1 MTAMRTRTLLL
12 LRHAKSSWDDPS
24 LDDFDRP
31 LAKRGHNAAPRIARE
46 MARRGWQPDYALISP
61 ALRTQQTWEL
71 VAEILSG
78 NIPHDFVPTIYEA
91 PAARILEA
99 VRAAP
104 EDARCL
110 LVVGH
115 NPGLETL
122 STFIASP
129 ESDADALGRLSGKFP
144 TAALARFSL
153 GGAWR
158 GLGPGTAMLE
168 AFVTPKELG

>member
-1 MTAMRTRTLLL
+1 MTGRSLLL

-31 LAKRGHNAAPRIARE
+31 LAKRGREAAPRIARE
-46 MARRGWQPDYALISP
+46 MARRGWQPDHALVSP
-61 ALRTQQTWEL
+61 ALRTRQTWEL
-71 VAEILSG
+71 VAEILPGGIS
-78 NIPHDFVPTIYEA
+78 HDFVPAIYEA

-99 VRAAP
+99 IRAAP
-104 EDARCL
+104 EDATCL

-122 STFIASP
+122 STLIASR
-129 ESDADALGRLSGKFP
+129 ESDADALGRLSRKFP

-158 GLGPGTAMLE
+158 GLGPGTAVLE
-168 AFVTPKELG
+168 AFFTPKELG